1 MPHCPRGANLRWLAS
16 TAAVGLMKAS
26 CKSLVSDAGSGLPSH
41 FSSSG
46 FGSNKSSWLGPPS
59 MNRKITF
66 LAFGANI
73 GALGASG
80 FVSTV
85 APYPSLSSRFASAIV
100 PIPPAQLRKKSR
112 LVGFCETAR
121 DPYSLFPVDEFV
133 QIEQNAADAGPVL
146 LLMKISG

>member
-1 MPHCPRGANLRWLAS
+1 MVDRVPLRVKLVAAILVLVLAGLMVIGAVSVFALRSYLMDGVDQQLL

-26 CKSLVSDAGSGLPSH
+26 CKSLVSDAGRGLPSH

-59 MNRKITF
+59 MNMKMTF

-73 GALGASG
+73 GGLGASG

-85 APYPSLSSRFASAIV
+85 AP
-100 PIPPAQLRKKSR
+100 
-112 LVGFCETAR
+112 
-121 DPYSLFPVDEFV
+121 
-133 QIEQNAADAGPVL
+133 
-146 LLMKISG
+146 